1 MVMERD
7 SRTRPT
13 HVADAD
19 GQGFDPEAMLPEQD
33 AQPPRPPED
42 PFDYRPEN
50 GRERPTADDPRNR
63 PPENGHRNP
72 AYPEDPDTGYA
83 ALDIIASDPETLSM
97 VINENLGDSGLTM
110 NDLRKVTVP
119 SGGGRH
125 WQVPAPG
132 GDESVQSIEGI
143 IVHRAYPRSWWEQS
157 VEESPNNRQPDCY
170 SPDGLYGRPGPQNAV
185 RTELQ
190 DGSTVVECA
199 TCPLNVWGSGRNGRG
214 KACQEKQLLFLLQPH
229 SILPMVVQAPPTSI
243 PGIKEYMVQL
253 VDNRDFRP
261 YWQVVTRLELETVKG
276 DLNYSRILFSRAGS
290 IDKRHMQQLQD
301 YRKRITP
308 VLDQLTKNMGPQIL
322 LEPVQP
328 EPPALAEGRP
338 QPPALAEGRP
348 EQDQPEPRTV
358 DPMQNGGE
366 AMTHPTDA
374 DYPEFP
380 EDPPYR
386 DHPDETRRPRHLD
399 EPPYQDGPPRRPE
412 YRDDR
417 EHRQYADDREYRQYP
432 DDREYRQY
440 PDDREYRQH
449 PDEREYRQR
458 PDEREYRQRPDE
470 REYRP
475 AQRVSEPQPAPYGAD
490 PRPQPRQDEP
500 RRPRPQHEDETPPY
514 HPDDPRG
521 QQGQFPDEPR
531 RPQRPAEPRRQ
542 PPAGAP
548 DGPPPAPPSRPARQA

>member
-13 HVADAD
+13 HVADA
-19 GQGFDPEAMLPEQD
+19 GEQGFDPEAMLPEDGPQD
-33 AQPPRPPED
+33 RRPPED
-42 PFDYRPEN
+42 TFDYRPEN
-50 GRERPTADDPRNR
+50 GRQRPTAEEPRNR

-97 VINENLGDSGLTM
+97 VITENLGDSGLTM

-125 WQVPAPG
+125 WLVPASG

-143 IVHRAYPRSWWEQS
+143 IIHRAYPRSWWEQS

-170 SPDGLYGRPGPQNAV
+170 SPDGVHGWPGPKNAV
-185 RTELQ
+185 RIDLK
-190 DGSTVVECA
+190 DGGTAVECA

-214 KACQEKQLLFLLQPH
+214 KACQEKQLLFLIQPD
-229 SILPMVVQAPPTSI
+229 SVLPMVVQAPPTSI

-290 IDKRHMQQLQD
+290 VDKRHVTKLQD
-301 YRKRITP
+301 YRERIIP

-358 DPMQNGGE
+358 DPMQNGGGD
-366 AMTHPTDA
+366 AMTYPHDA

-386 DHPDETRRPRHLD
+386 DHPDETRRPKYLD
-399 EPPYQDGPPRRPE
+399 EPPYQDGPPRRPQ
-412 YRDDR
+412 YTDDR
-417 EHRQYADDREYRQYP
+417 EYRQYADDREYRQHA
-432 DDREYRQY
+432 DDREYRQRA
-440 PDDREYRQH
+440 DEREYRQH
-449 PDEREYRQR
+449 PDEREYRQYR
-458 PDEREYRQRPDE
+458 DEA
-470 REYRP
+470 EYRP
-475 AQRVSEPQPAPYGAD
+475 AQRVGEPQSAPYDTA
-490 PRPQPRQDEP
+490 PRQQPHPDEP
-500 RRPRPQHEDETPPY
+500 PPH

-521 QQGQFPDEPR
+521 QQGQFPEEPR
-531 RPQRPAEPRRQ
+531 RRQRPAEPQRER
-542 PPAGAP
+542 PAEAGARP
-548 DGPPPAPPSRPARQA
+548 APPPPSRPARQA